1 MENVADSGT
10 PSLTCKT
17 ITRPCK
23 KFQNGRTV
31 QNVNNGQSGRPCS
44 AACDKTVMTVTGLHI
59 ICKAIHVAVRLVS
72 LKPAFNTFCSTR
84 SGNRTY
90 SDGLVQWMMM
100 IQNAEWNIMR
110 VLTCVCA
117 GRESFLDL
125 FGLMKPLLNL
135 MVLAQLYVLG
145 HQKSCHNRRTSS

>member
-10 PSLTCKT
+10 PSLTRKT

-44 AACDKTVMTVTGLHI
+44 AACNKSVMTVTGLHT
-59 ICKAIHVAVRLVS
+59 ICIAIHVAVRLVS
-72 LKPAFNTFCSTR
+72 LKPAFDTFCSMR

-90 SDGLVQWMMM
+90 SDGLVQWIRM
-100 IQNAEWNIMR
+100 IRNAEWNIMR

-117 GRESFLDL
+117 GRKSFLDL
-125 FGLMKPLLNL
+125 LHLMKPLLNL
-135 MVLAQLYVLG
+135 MVLAQLHILG
-145 HQKSCHNRRTSS
+145 HQKSRHNRRTSS